1 MKTFTSECQKIKNLP
16 PGKKLPYIWEYY
28 KIHLFLMLFAVFF
41 FFYFLFPLFRKMR
54 ETTVLSLA
62 IIDSTESAKMSTSQ
76 LEEDYLA
83 ALPEHTAQDRVL
95 IDASG
100 SSSNTSSSSEIKL
113 TILLSSVGEND
124 LIICSQEVFD
134 RFHKENAFLDLT
146 AYAAQLPEDAVTFSS
161 VAIDL
166 SSCDGW
172 QQYGYTSYSPVYACI
187 PVSCKSPERAIRFLQ
202 FLYENASES

>member
-28 KIHLFLMLFAVFF
+28 KIHLFLILFAVFF
-41 FFYFLFPLFRKMR
+41 FFYFLFPLFGKMR

-146 AYAAQLPEDAVTFSS
+146 VYAAQLPEDAVTFSS

-166 SSCDGW
+166 SSCGGW

-202 FLYENASES
+202 FLYGNASEA

>member
-28 KIHLFLMLFAVFF
+28 KIHLFLILFAVFF
-41 FFYFLFPLFRKMR
+41 FFYFLFPLFGKLR
-54 ETTVLSLA
+54 ENTVLSLA

-83 ALPEHTAQDRVL
+83 ALPEHTVQDRIL

-124 LIICSQEVFD
+124 LVICNQEVFD

-146 AYAAQLPEDAVTFSS
+146 AYDAQLPEDAVTFSS

>member
-41 FFYFLFPLFRKMR
+41 FFYFLFPLFGKMR

-202 FLYENASES
+202 FLYDIASES

>member
-1 MKTFTSECQKIKNLP
+1 MKTFTSEFQKIKKLP
-16 PGKKLPYIWEYY
+16 PGKKMPYIWEYY
-28 KIHLFLMLFAVFF
+28 KIHLLLILFAIFF
-41 FFYFLFPLFRKMR
+41 FIYFIFPLFGNMR
-54 ETTVLSLA
+54 ENTVLSLA

-76 LEEDYLA
+76 LEEDYLTT
-83 ALPEHTAQDRVL
+83 LPEHTAQDHVL

-100 SSSNTSSSSEIKL
+100 SSSSTSSSSEIKL

-124 LIICSQEVFD
+124 LVICNQEVFD
-134 RFHKENAFLDLT
+134 RFHQENAFLDLT

-166 SSCDGW
+166 SSCHGW
-172 QQYGYTSYSPVYACI
+172 QDYGYTSYSPVYACI

>member
-28 KIHLFLMLFAVFF
+28 KIHLILVLFAIFF
-41 FFYFLFPLFRKMR
+41 FFYFLFPLFGKWR
-54 ETTVLSLA
+54 ENAMLSIA
-62 IIDSTESAKMSTSQ
+62 IIDSTENAKVSTSQ

-83 ALPEHTAQDRVL
+83 TLSGHTDHDRVL
-95 IDASG
+95 IDVSG

-124 LIICSQEVFD
+124 LIICNQEVFD
-134 RFHKENAFLDLT
+134 RFHKEGAFLDLT
-146 AYAAQLPEDAVTFSS
+146 AYSTQLPDDAVVFSS

-166 SSCDGW
+166 SSCAGW

-187 PVSCKSPERAIRFLQ
+187 PVSCKHPEQALHFIN
-202 FLYENASES
+202 FLYENASDS

>member
-16 PGKKLPYIWEYY
+16 PGKRLSYIWEYY
-28 KIHLFLMLFAVFF
+28 KIHLFLILFAVFF
-41 FFYFLFPLFRKMR
+41 FFYFLFPLFGKMK
-54 ETTVLSLA
+54 ENTVLSLA

-83 ALPEHTAQDRVL
+83 ALPEHTAQDCVL

-100 SSSNTSSSSEIKL
+100 SNSNTSSSSEIKL

-124 LIICSQEVFD
+124 LVICNQEVFD

-146 AYAAQLPEDAVTFSS
+146 AYDAQLPEDAVTFSS

-172 QQYGYTSYSPVYACI
+172 QRYGYTSYSPVYACI

>member
-16 PGKKLPYIWEYY
+16 PGKRLSYIWEYY
-28 KIHLFLMLFAVFF
+28 KIHLFLILFAVFF
-41 FFYFLFPLFRKMR
+41 FFYFLFPLFGKMR
-54 ETTVLSLA
+54 ENTMLSLA

-76 LEEDYLA
+76 LEEDYLTT
-83 ALPEHTAQDRVL
+83 LPEHTAQDRVL

-124 LIICSQEVFD
+124 LVICSQEVFD

-146 AYAAQLPEDAVTFSS
+146 AYDAQLPEDAVTFSS

-166 SSCDGW
+166 SSCDRW

-202 FLYENASES
+202 FLYGNASES